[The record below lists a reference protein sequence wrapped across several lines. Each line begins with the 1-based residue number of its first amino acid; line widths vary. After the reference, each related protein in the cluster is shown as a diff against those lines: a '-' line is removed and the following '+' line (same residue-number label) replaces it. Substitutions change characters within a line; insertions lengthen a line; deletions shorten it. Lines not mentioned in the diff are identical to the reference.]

1 MPLVFIDASSAIL
14 LYKTDLFVQCAEVYS
29 LVAAESVYKEIAVKS
44 YPGAD
49 FFRKMVLKDRIKI
62 LSFDNSKKATLNIPA
77 MDTGEKHTIAL
88 FYQHFESDPSS
99 FIIMDDK
106 KGAMFCY
113 NNSFPFINALLVPK
127 VLWYAGLMK
136 KDAYIKKR
144 DLVIKQGRYSG
155 KIIEKAKGLAEKDLS
170 HFIPYEH

>member
-14 LYKTDLFVQCAEVYS
+14 LYKTDLFIQCADVYT
-29 LVAAESVYKEIAVKS
+29 LVAAESVYNEITVKS

-49 FFRKMVLKDRIKI
+49 FFKQMMLKDRIKTI
-62 LSFDNSKKATLNIPA
+62 SFDNSKKTALDIPA
-77 MDTGEKHTIAL
+77 MDVGEKHTIAL

-106 KGAMFCY
+106 KGVIFCY
-113 NNSFPFINALLVPK
+113 NSSLPFINALLVPK
-127 VLWYAGLMK
+127 VLWYAGLME
-136 KDAYIKKR
+136 KDAYIEKR

-155 KIIEKAKGLAEKDLS
+155 KIIEKAKELSEQDLAR
-170 HFIPYEH
+170 FIPYEH